1 MPSTAPTTYPWVI
14 AIDRNSLTVPPTCL
28 QVTAS
33 LEPAAAIWA
42 VAFAALSAAHM
53 IVYFAARRAL
63 VDERAYP

>member
-1 MPSTAPTTYPWVI
+1 MI
-14 AIDRNSLTVPPTCL
+14 AIDRNSLTVPPTYL

-42 VAFAALSAAHM
+42 VAFAALSAAHA